1 LSGTLGRNVSATMI
15 ITEIAG
21 IPQFAAVPGLF
32 HYHFMQNALMAGT
45 VVAVLAGVIGYFM
58 VLRSQSFAGH
68 ALANVGFAG
77 ATGAALFGIPPILGL
92 FLSGL
97 AAAFGIHSLDI
108 GVGRSRRSD
117 VATGAV
123 FTASLAL
130 GFLFV
135 HLSTAQANNIY
146 DVLFG
151 NVLGISDT
159 DLLITAVSALVALA
173 LLLLAAR
180 PLLFASVDPVVAAA
194 RGVPVGGLSLG
205 FLLVLALVVAVAVQ
219 VVGVLLIFALLITPA
234 ATARRLTSRPALAVG
249 LSVALALLCTWF
261 GLVAGY
267 FTPLPVSFFITSS
280 AFALYL
286 LVRLCGGLFGRNG
299 ANLPRLDVGRRQH

>member
-1 LSGTLGRNVSATMI
+1 VSATMI
-15 ITEIAG
+15 ITQTGEILKNAN
-21 IPQFAAVPGLF
+21 IPGVF
-32 HYHFMQNALMAGT
+32 HYHFMQNAIIAGT
-45 VVAVLAGVIGYFM
+45 IVAILAGIVGYFM

-77 ATGAALFGIPPILGL
+77 ATGAALFSAPPLLGL

-97 AAAFGIHSLDI
+97 AAALGIHALGL
-108 GVGRSRRSD
+108 GVGHARRSD

-146 DVLFG
+146 NVLFG

-159 DLLITAVSALVALA
+159 DLVITGISALIALA
-173 LLLLAAR
+173 LVLLAAR

-194 RGVPVGGLSLG
+194 RGVPVGGLALG
-205 FLLVLALVVAVAVQ
+205 FLVVLSLVVAVAVQ
-219 VVGVLLIFALLITPA
+219 VVGVLLIFALLVTPA
-234 ATARRLTSRPALAVG
+234 ATARRMTSRPTLAVS
-249 LSVALALLCTWF
+249 LSVMLALICTWF
-261 GLVAGY
+261 GLAAGY

-280 AFALYL
+280 SFALYV
-286 LVRLCGGLFGRNG
+286 LVRKGGGLFGRSV
-299 ANLPRLDVGRRQH
+299 ALPTPPDLGRQRP